1 MEWLIPR
8 ILSSLL
14 WVLLTGSAGLW
25 LGNLYGVPGVGSLIG
40 AALGV
45 LLHSVVDA
53 VRAERLVQWLRGKQ
67 VNSAPRA
74 GEFWGEVGYRVER
87 SVRRLERSVI
97 DENEKLAQFLSA
109 IEASPNGVMMLDA
122 SDQIEWCNSEAADHF
137 GLDRQ
142 RDKRQRVTNLV
153 RAPAFVAY
161 LQRGAFE
168 EAVVF
173 PGPGSRGSV
182 SVLVRR
188 YGKGMKLVLSQDVTE
203 RERNDAMRRDFVAN
217 VSHEIR
223 TPLTVLSGFIETMV
237 NLQLSDAERR
247 RVMELMA
254 QQTVRMQ
261 SLVGDLLTLA
271 QLEGSP
277 RPAADRWVDVARLFS
292 QVQADAQALSA
303 GRHRLLFN
311 APVDVQLAGAE
322 VELIS
327 AVANLVTNAVRYTPA
342 GGSVTVNWLNRS
354 DGSGEIDVQ
363 DDGPGIAREHLPR
376 LTERFYRVDGSRSR
390 DTGGTGL
397 GLSIVKH
404 VMLRHGGE
412 LEVMSEVGK
421 GSTFK
426 LQFPSSRVRA
436 GIQASSLTAR
446 TSSQPEDATVLG
458 AAATNAPATIEP
470 HAPVLNASR

>member
-8 ILSSLL
+8 ILASLF
-14 WVLLTGSAGLW
+14 WVL
-25 LGNLYGVPGVGSLIG
+25 VGG
-40 AALGV
+40 AAGMLLGERYAHGALGA
-45 LLHSVVDA
+45 LLGAGFGVFVHSLVDA
-53 VRAERLVQWLRGKQ
+53 VRAEKLVQWLRGKQ
-67 VNSAPRA
+67 VNNAPRG

-87 SVRRLERSVI
+87 SVRRLEGSVL
-97 DENEKLAQFLSA
+97 DEREQLDEFLSA

-122 SDQIEWCNSEAADHF
+122 SDQIQWCNSEAGDHF
-137 GLDRQ
+137 GLDPQ
-142 RDKRQRVTNLV
+142 RDKHQRVTNLV
-153 RAPAFVAY
+153 RAPAFVDY
-161 LQRGAFE
+161 LQRGAFN

-182 SVLVRR
+182 SVLVRP
-188 YGKGMKLVLSQDVTE
+188 YGDGMKLVLSQDVTE
-203 RERNDAMRRDFVAN
+203 RERNDSMRRDFVAN

-237 NLQLSDAERR
+237 NLQLSDVERR

-254 QQTVRMQ
+254 QQTRRMQ

-277 RPAADRWVDVARLFS
+277 RPAPDRWVNLQRLFL
-292 QVQADAQALSA
+292 QVHADAQALSA
-303 GRHRLLFN
+303 GRHHFLFQ
-311 APVDVQLAGAE
+311 APLEVQLAGAE
-322 VELIS
+322 SELLS
-327 AVANLVTNAVRYTPA
+327 ALANLVTNAVRYTPA
-342 GGSVTVNWLNRS
+342 DRS
-354 DGSGEIDVQ
+354 IAVSWCGRNDGSGEIEVK

-412 LEVMSEVGK
+412 LDIQSELGK
-421 GSTFK
+421 GSSFK
-426 LQFPSSRVRA
+426 LIFPSARVRTI
-436 GIQASSLTAR
+436 G
-446 TSSQPEDATVLG
+446 
-458 AAATNAPATIEP
+458 ATNAAAPAVPALSIP
-470 HAPVLNASR
+470 LLPPLAAKSAGDAVSSSPAAL